1 MTDAIGAAA
10 SSGFETF
17 SPRDRARALVAAAD
31 ALDAA
36 ADELVP
42 LAQAETGLAEGRLR
56 GELKRTTVQ
65 LRLFASVAAAGEF
78 LDVRIDD
85 ADPDFVLGPRPDLR
99 RFRVPLGPVLNFAAS
114 NFPFAFSVMGGD
126 TASALA
132 AGCPVVVK
140 AHPGHPKLSDRTA
153 EIARAAIAKAGL
165 PADALT
171 VIHGQEEGVAALRD
185 PRITAA
191 AFTGSV
197 AGGRALARIAAER
210 EHPIPFYGELG
221 SINPV
226 VVTPAA
232 LAERADQIA
241 AGFAA
246 SVTGSAGQLC
256 TKPGLLFVPSPT
268 PPADDPAATDSASDS
283 SATVG
288 SPSDSSAG
296 GGLAGGGLAGGG
308 LAGGG
313 LAGGGLA
320 GGGFAALAAGAFEA
334 AGKHRLLHRGIADGY
349 GRRRDE
355 VLGTPGVTVVVTGEV
370 DDLDASPTLV
380 ETDLATLA
388 EHRDTL
394 LDEAFGPLSLVVR
407 YDPGAPL
414 AAELAGLVEGS
425 LAAGVH
431 TGSGEDSPWL
441 RELVTVLSD
450 RSGRLLFNGWPTG
463 VAVTPAQQHGGP
475 WPATTNPTT
484 TSVGTAAIDRFLRPV
499 TYQDCPPELLPEPLR
514 DDNPWNVPQHRS
526 PAGESSHWGEV

>member
-1 MTDAIGAAA
+1 MTDVIGAAVA
-10 SSGFETF
+10 ADFGSF
-17 SPRDRARALVAAAD
+17 SPRDRGRALVAVAD

-36 ADELVP
+36 ADELIPV
-42 LAQAETGLAEGRLR
+42 AQAETGLAEGRLR

-85 ADPDFVLGPRPDLR
+85 ADPEFVLGPRPDLR
-99 RFRVPLGPVLNFAAS
+99 RYRVPLGPVLNFAAS
-114 NFPFAFSVMGGD
+114 NFPFAFSVLGGD

-132 AGCPVVVK
+132 AGCAVVVK

-153 EIARAAIAKAGL
+153 EVARAAIASTGL
-165 PADALT
+165 PADAVT
-171 VIHGQEEGVAALRD
+171 VIHGQDEGVAALRD

-191 AFTGSV
+191 TFTGSV

-210 EHPIPFYGELG
+210 DHPIPFYGELG

-232 LAERADQIA
+232 LAERAEQIA
-241 AGFAA
+241 AGFAT
-246 SVTGSAGQLC
+246 SVTSSAGQLC
-256 TKPGLLFVPSPT
+256 TKPGLLFVP
-268 PPADDPAATDSASDS
+268 ASGD
-283 SATVG
+283 
-288 SPSDSSAG
+288 
-296 GGLAGGGLAGGG
+296 
-308 LAGGG
+308 
-313 LAGGGLA
+313 
-320 GGGFAALAAGAFEA
+320 FARLAAGAFEA
-334 AGKHRLLHRGIADGY
+334 AGPHRLLHPGIAEGY
-349 GRRRDE
+349 TRRRDE

-370 DDLDASPTLV
+370 AELEASPTLV
-380 ETDLATLA
+380 ETDVATLIA
-388 EHRDTL
+388 HRDTL
-394 LDEAFGPLSLVVR
+394 LDEAFGPLSVVVR
-407 YDPGAPL
+407 YEPGGAL

-431 TGSGEDSPWL
+431 TGAGEDSPWL
-441 RELVTVLSD
+441 RDLVALLSD

-514 DDNPWNVPQHRS
+514 DDNPWHVPQHRS
-526 PAGESSHWGEV
+526 PAGESARWGEI

>member
-1 MTDAIGAAA
+1 MTDVIGAAA
-10 SSGFETF
+10 AADFGAFP
-17 SPRDRARALVAAAD
+17 PRDRARALVAVAD

-36 ADELVP
+36 ADELIPV
-42 LAQAETGLAEGRLR
+42 AQAETGLAEGRLR

-85 ADPDFVLGPRPDLR
+85 ADPEFVLGPRPDLR
-99 RFRVPLGPVLNFAAS
+99 RYRVPLGPVLNFAAS
-114 NFPFAFSVMGGD
+114 NFPFAFSVLGGD

-153 EIARAAIAKAGL
+153 EIARAAIASAGL

-171 VIHGQEEGVAALRD
+171 VIHGQEEGIAALRD

-191 AFTGSV
+191 SFTGSV

-241 AGFAA
+241 AGFAT
-246 SVTGSAGQLC
+246 SVTASAGQLC
-256 TKPGLLFVPSPT
+256 TKPGLLFVPA
-268 PPADDPAATDSASDS
+268 PAPAAGSDT
-283 SATVG
+283 A
-288 SPSDSSAG
+288 AG
-296 GGLAGGGLAGGG
+296 D
-308 LAGGG
+308 
-313 LAGGGLA
+313 
-320 GGGFAALAAGAFEA
+320 GGFAGLAAGAFEA
-334 AGKHRLLHRGIADGY
+334 AGPHRLLHSGIAEGY
-349 GRRRDE
+349 ARRRDE
-355 VLGTPGVTVVVTGEV
+355 VLGTPGVTVVVAGEV
-370 DDLDASPTLV
+370 ADLDASPTLV
-380 ETDLATLA
+380 ETDLATLI

-394 LDEAFGPLSLVVR
+394 LDEAFGPLSVVVR
-407 YDPGAPL
+407 YDPAGAL
-414 AAELAGLVEGS
+414 TAELAGLVEGS

-431 TGSGEDSPWL
+431 TGAGEDSPWL
-441 RELVTVLSD
+441 RDLVALLGD

-499 TYQDCPPELLPEPLR
+499 TYQDCPAELLPEPLR
-514 DDNPWNVPQHRS
+514 DDNPWDVPQHRS
-526 PAGESSHWGEV
+526 PAGESAHWGEI

>member
-1 MTDAIGAAA
+1 MTDVIGAAA
-10 SSGFETF
+10 AADFGAFPPHE
-17 SPRDRARALVAAAD
+17 RARALVAVAD

-36 ADELVP
+36 ADELIPV
-42 LAQAETGLAEGRLR
+42 AQAETGLAEGRLR

-99 RFRVPLGPVLNFAAS
+99 RYRVPLGPVLNFAAS
-114 NFPFAFSVMGGD
+114 NFPFAFSVLGGD

-153 EIARAAIAKAGL
+153 EIARAAIASTGL

-241 AGFAA
+241 AGFAT
-246 SVTGSAGQLC
+246 SVTSSAGQLC
-256 TKPGLLFVPSPT
+256 TKPGLLFVPT
-268 PPADDPAATDSASDS
+268 AEPASAHAAGS
-283 SATVG
+283 SVG
-288 SPSDSSAG
+288 A
-296 GGLAGGGLAGGG
+296 
-308 LAGGG
+308 
-313 LAGGGLA
+313 
-320 GGGFAALAAGAFEA
+320 GGFAGLAAGAFEA
-334 AGKHRLLHRGIADGY
+334 AGPHRLLHPGIAEGY
-349 GRRRDE
+349 ARRRDE
-355 VLGTPGVTVVVTGEV
+355 VLGTSGVTVVVAGEV
-370 DDLDASPTLV
+370 ADLDASPTLV
-380 ETDLATLA
+380 ETDLATLI

-394 LDEAFGPLSLVVR
+394 LDEAFGPLSVVVR
-407 YDPGAPL
+407 YEPGEAL

-431 TGSGEDSPWL
+431 TGEGEDSPWL
-441 RELVTVLSD
+441 RDLVALLSD

-514 DDNPWNVPQHRS
+514 DDNPWGVPQHRS
-526 PAGESSHWGEV
+526 RAGESAHWGEI

>member
-1 MTDAIGAAA
+1 MTDVIGAAA
-10 SSGFETF
+10 AADFGSF
-17 SPRDRARALVAAAD
+17 SPRDRGRALVAVAD

-36 ADELVP
+36 ADELIPV
-42 LAQAETGLAEGRLR
+42 AQAETGLAEGRLR

-85 ADPDFVLGPRPDLR
+85 ADPEFVLGPRPDLR
-99 RFRVPLGPVLNFAAS
+99 RYRVPLGPVLNFAAS
-114 NFPFAFSVMGGD
+114 NFPFAFSVLGGD

-132 AGCPVVVK
+132 AGCAVVVK

-153 EIARAAIAKAGL
+153 EVARAAIASTGL
-165 PADALT
+165 PADAVT
-171 VIHGQEEGVAALRD
+171 VIHGQDEGVAALRD

-191 AFTGSV
+191 TFTGSV

-210 EHPIPFYGELG
+210 DHPIPFYGELG

-232 LAERADQIA
+232 LAERAEQIA
-241 AGFAA
+241 AGFAT
-246 SVTGSAGQLC
+246 SVTSSAGQLC
-256 TKPGLLFVPSPT
+256 TKPGLLFVP
-268 PPADDPAATDSASDS
+268 ASGDF
-283 SATVG
+283 
-288 SPSDSSAG
+288 AG
-296 GGLAGGGLAGGG
+296 
-308 LAGGG
+308 
-313 LAGGGLA
+313 
-320 GGGFAALAAGAFEA
+320 LAAGAFEA
-334 AGKHRLLHRGIADGY
+334 AGPHRLLHPGIAQGY
-349 GRRRDE
+349 TRRRDE

-370 DDLDASPTLV
+370 AELEASPTLV
-380 ETDLATLA
+380 ETDVATLIA
-388 EHRDTL
+388 HRDTL
-394 LDEAFGPLSLVVR
+394 LDEAFGPLSVVVR
-407 YDPGAPL
+407 YEPGGAL

-431 TGSGEDSPWL
+431 TGAGEDSPWL
-441 RELVTVLSD
+441 RDLVALLSD

-514 DDNPWNVPQHRS
+514 DDNPWHVPQHRS
-526 PAGESSHWGEV
+526 PAGESARWGEI